1 MDIRTYS
8 TAVVSILASEETKK
22 LRAENER
29 LRNELAAMEAHWRNA
44 ESEATTAKADAAE
57 LGKAL
62 DMCIAER
69 DGAFAEV
76 DAQTLKANSFRGEL
90 HRYMQHA
97 IELKDMLDISVA
109 ERDALRA
116 ELDNERNAHNAT
128 AAQLYAELAGAYDTV
143 TAAAQA
149 WRTVTDERDALRAEL
164 DTQAKRHAEIIDQWK
179 AEENMWR
186 YYDKKQLAQIDA
198 LRAELDA
205 IRQAHSVIAARMEAM
220 GC

>member
-29 LRNELAAMEAHWRNA
+29 LRNELDAMTAHWRNA
-44 ESEATTAKADAAE
+44 ESDATTAKDNAAE
-57 LGKAL
+57 LSKAL

-116 ELDNERNAHNAT
+116 ELE
-128 AAQLYAELAGAYDTV
+128 GAYDTV

-205 IRQAHSVIAARMEAM
+205 MRQAHSVIAARMEAM